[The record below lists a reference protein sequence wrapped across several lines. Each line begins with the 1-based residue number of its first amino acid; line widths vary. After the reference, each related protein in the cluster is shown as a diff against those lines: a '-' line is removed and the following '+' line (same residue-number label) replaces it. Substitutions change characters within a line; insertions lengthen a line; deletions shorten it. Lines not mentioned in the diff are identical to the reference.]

1 MRQSYQKQKENDSGF
16 FAKYAQS
23 PLLVQSIKVV
33 ASNKELLKKKLEN
46 KALKCVQII
55 STKTEQSITTF
66 ELKLIL
72 SAVMRSLSIKL
83 SFFWQPYVDY
93 TSELFTLA

>member
-1 MRQSYQKQKENDSGF
+1 MTRVSLQNML
-16 FAKYAQS
+16 S
-23 PLLVQSIKVV
+23 PFLVQSVKVV
-33 ASNKELLKKKLEN
+33 ASNKELLKNKLEN

-55 STKTEQSITTF
+55 STKTERSITTF

-72 SAVMRSLSIKL
+72 SAVMHSLSIKL

>member
-23 PLLVQSIKVV
+23 PFLVQSIKVV

-46 KALKCVQII
+46 
-55 STKTEQSITTF
+55 
-66 ELKLIL
+66 
-72 SAVMRSLSIKL
+72 
-83 SFFWQPYVDY
+83 
-93 TSELFTLA
+93 

>member
-1 MRQSYQKQKENDSGF
+1 MTRVSLQNML
-16 FAKYAQS
+16 S
-23 PLLVQSIKVV
+23 PFLVQSVQVV
-33 ASNKELLKKKLEN
+33 ASNKELLKNKLEN
-46 KALKCVQII
+46 KALKCVQTI
-55 STKTEQSITTF
+55 STKTERSITTF

-72 SAVMRSLSIKL
+72 SAVMHSLSIKL